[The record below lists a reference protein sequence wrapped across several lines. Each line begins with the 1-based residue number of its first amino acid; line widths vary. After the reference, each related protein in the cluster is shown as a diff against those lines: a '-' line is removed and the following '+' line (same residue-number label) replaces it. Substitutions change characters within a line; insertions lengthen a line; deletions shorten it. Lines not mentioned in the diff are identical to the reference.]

1 MLILTLALTLT
12 LTLTLTLALTLT
24 LTLTLTLSLT
34 GHLPHRSSSV
44 QASGHATARN
54 SSKHFSH
61 CRLKTSLHFRIKKG
75 FYLHCHLTLEIE
87 KHLKTS

>member
-1 MLILTLALTLT
+1 MSLKYFEIINFWRQFTNLIVQKSFKKNDFKMLTLALTLT
-12 LTLTLTLALTLT
+12 
-24 LTLTLTLSLT
+24 LT

-61 CRLKTSLHFRIKKG
+61 CRLKTSLHVRI
-75 FYLHCHLTLEIE
+75 
-87 KHLKTS
+87 